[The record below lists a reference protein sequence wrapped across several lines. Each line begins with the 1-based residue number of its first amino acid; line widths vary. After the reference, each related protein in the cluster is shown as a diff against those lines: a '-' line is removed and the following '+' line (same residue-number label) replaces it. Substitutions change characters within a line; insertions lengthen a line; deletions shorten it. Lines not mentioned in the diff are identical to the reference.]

1 MPSSVENIANA
12 IGLINLA
19 IPGITSIIVSLK
31 NGKQIDLQAVLA
43 DTDKRVQEIIDQGED
58 FLNRPE

>member
-1 MPSSVENIANA
+1 MPSSVENITNA

-31 NGKQIDLQAVLA
+31 SGKQIDLQALLE
-43 DTDKRVQEIIDQGED
+43 DTNKRVQEIIDTGED
-58 FLNRPE
+58 FLARTE